1 MDTKN
6 IIITRQEYDIIA
18 KSRGIQNP
26 QDMSDEELPNA
37 FSRYDSKCKVYSICR
52 KIRRLGLE
60 KIAKIENM
68 SKNDFNKVKKLQKK
82 AIDELKAIDRLRRIK
97 NFKKLTLN

>member
-37 FSRYDSKCKVYSICR
+37 FSRYDSNVYSICR

-60 KIAKIENM
+60 KLAKIENM
-68 SKNDFNKVKKLQKK
+68 SKNDLNKVKKLQKK

>member
-1 MDTKN
+1 
-6 IIITRQEYDIIA
+6 
-18 KSRGIQNP
+18 
-26 QDMSDEELPNA
+26 
-37 FSRYDSKCKVYSICR
+37 
-52 KIRRLGLE
+52 
-60 KIAKIENM
+60 M